1 MQTGMELVII
11 STVTTLLISALV
23 GVYLLRLWLK
33 QSNRLITDLPLVFA
47 VTTICSACQVLIL
60 ALMSSGI
67 IETSLLNFRVRSMI
81 ISGSI
86 IPVVGAVL
94 QIWAPRIQ
102 KYHMKMIGAVA
113 VYWWIMA
120 LFGTSEAF
128 IMTAT
133 IPLVLISALM
143 LMVTFSVTWRTG
155 RLKEIRSEWMVVG
168 ILPALASQLLR
179 VSLMNTPFFYVP
191 DVLLTLSFICVGL
204 TFLKPKPKDESSISE
219 EDTSP
224 KEIEMSVEY

>member
-1 MQTGMELVII
+1 MELVIL
-11 STVTTLLISALV
+11 STVTTLLISAIV

-60 ALMSSGI
+60 ALMSLGI
-67 IETSLLNFRVRSMI
+67 IETSLLNFRFRSLI

-86 IPVVGAVL
+86 IPVLGAVL
-94 QIWAPRIQ
+94 QIWAPMIQ
-102 KYHMKMIGAVA
+102 KHHMKILAAV
-113 VYWWIMA
+113 VIYWWFFA
-120 LFGTSEAF
+120 LFGASEPL

-155 RLKEIRSEWMVVG
+155 KLTEVRSGFMVAG
-168 ILPALASQLLR
+168 IPPALMSQLLR
-179 VSLMNTPFFYVP
+179 VSLMSTPFFYVP
-191 DVLLTLSFICVGL
+191 DVLLMISFIFVGL
-204 TFLKPKPKDESSISE
+204 TFLKPKQKDEPSVK